1 MRAFKQRMECAAVR
15 VSDETCRAGKPVYL
29 HGSWGREAATGRGTV
44 FATRELLQASG
55 MGSIEGKTFVIQA
68 RRLPRPEGN
77 SRHSMKGIR
86 SHSLEIGG
94 PYVGVSI
101 GT

>member
-1 MRAFKQRMECAAVR
+1 MQCCDCPTRCG
-15 VSDETCRAGKPVYL
+15 RAGKPVYL

-68 RRLPRPEGN
+68 RRPPDL
-77 SRHSMKGIR
+77 SQFCM
-86 SHSLEIGG
+86 
-94 PYVGVSI
+94 
-101 GT
+101 

>member
-1 MRAFKQRMECAAVR
+1 
-15 VSDETCRAGKPVYL
+15 VYL

-68 RRLPRPEGN
+68 RRPPRPE
-77 SRHSMKGIR
+77 
-86 SHSLEIGG
+86 
-94 PYVGVSI
+94 SI
-101 GT
+101 SCVACRASTD